1 MTIELRQTKRALAY
15 RVTVPGTGPG
25 SPPIIKTFRSKAAAE
40 AWERE
45 MLAAE
50 ARCDAPP
57 KG

>member
-15 RVTVPGTGPG
+15 RVTVPGPGPG
-25 SPPIIKTFRSKAAAE
+25 SPPVIKTFRSRAAAE

-45 MLAAE
+45 MLAAGT
-50 ARCDAPP
+50 RCDEPE